1 MSNLT
6 DWFQESVQ
14 PSMKDGW
21 LTPGKRLEAVMQVW
35 SKMVRSGEEWELS
48 LPTATFFA
56 PDLVTVGWA
65 MHRFPNGNV
74 IYLSPTLEMESLP
87 EVMHTVAHE
96 LAHVALGH
104 TKHEILAGQCAV
116 KWEDRKHEKDADAL
130 AAKWGF
136 PRRNKGWFL
145 HKTIDTYIKDKGS
158 RARRWIAQALGISLK
173 EGTDEDGGASPAA
186 IA

>member
-35 SKMVRSGEEWELS
+35 SKMLRSEEEWELS
-48 LPTATFFA
+48 LPTVTFFA

-65 MHRFPNGNV
+65 MHRFPTGNV

-104 TKHEILAGQCAV
+104 TKHEILAGQCAA
-116 KWEDRKHEKDADAL
+116 KWEDRAHEKDADAL

-136 PRRNKGWFL
+136 PHRKKGWFL
-145 HKTIDTYIKDKGS
+145 HKMIDTYIKDKGS
-158 RARRWIAQALGISLK
+158 RAREWMRQALRLNL
-173 EGTDEDGGASPAA
+173 EGEEGQA
-186 IA
+186 

>member
-1 MSNLT
+1 MANLT

-48 LPTATFFA
+48 LPTVTFFA

-65 MHRFPNGNV
+65 MHRFPTGNV

-104 TKHEILAGQCAV
+104 TKREILAGQCAV
-116 KWEDRKHEKDADAL
+116 KWEDRKHEKDADSL
-130 AAKWGF
+130 AAEWGF
-136 PRRNKGWFL
+136 PHRKKGWFL
-145 HKTIDTYIKDKGS
+145 HKMIDAYIKDKGG
-158 RARRWIAQALGISLK
+158 RARDWMRQALRLNL
-173 EGTDEDGGASPAA
+173 EGEEEQA
-186 IA
+186 